1 MFWTVVLC
9 TAMWILGAIVGAFG
23 LIQALICIR
32 CGRLYTELLLFEGAI
47 SKQNASLVEK
57 HYYLSAVVLI
67 GLAAIVT
74 VLVVLFINPPA
85 LWLYFA
91 GIGIVLL
98 FGIGRTGHNKANFE
112 EYLDFVIKHGYL
124 ASEEANTLG
133 RMPEFHH

>member
-9 TAMWILGAIVGAFG
+9 TGMWILGAIVGAYG

-32 CGRLYTELLLFEGAI
+32 CGRLYTELLLFEGTI
-47 SKQNASLVEK
+47 SKQNASLVKK

-67 GLAAIVT
+67 CVAAVVT
-74 VLVVLFINPPA
+74 VPVVLFINPPA

-98 FGIGRTGHNKANFE
+98 FGIGRTGHNKANCE

-124 ASEEANTLG
+124 ASEEAATLG

>member
-9 TAMWILGAIVGAFG
+9 IAMWILGAIVGAFG

-32 CGRLYTELLLFEGAI
+32 CGKKYTNLLLKRGNI
-47 SKQNASLVEK
+47 SEQNASLVKK
-57 HYYLSAVVLI
+57 HHYLSAVVLI

-91 GIGIVLL
+91 GIGIILL
-98 FGIGRTGHNKANFE
+98 FGIGRTGHNETNLHEYMKFIEKHDWLLDIKEQTE
-112 EYLDFVIKHGYL
+112 EVVETNG
-124 ASEEANTLG
+124 
-133 RMPEFHH
+133 

>member
-9 TAMWILGAIVGAFG
+9 IAMWILGAIVGAFG

-32 CGRLYTELLLFEGAI
+32 CGKKYTNLLLKRGNI
-47 SKQNASLVEK
+47 SEQNASLVKK
-57 HYYLSAVVLI
+57 HHYLSAVVLI

-91 GIGIVLL
+91 GIGIILL
-98 FGIGRTGHNKANFE
+98 FGIGRTGHNETNLHEYMKFIEKHDWLLDIKEQTE
-112 EYLDFVIKHGYL
+112 EVVETYG
-124 ASEEANTLG
+124 
-133 RMPEFHH
+133 